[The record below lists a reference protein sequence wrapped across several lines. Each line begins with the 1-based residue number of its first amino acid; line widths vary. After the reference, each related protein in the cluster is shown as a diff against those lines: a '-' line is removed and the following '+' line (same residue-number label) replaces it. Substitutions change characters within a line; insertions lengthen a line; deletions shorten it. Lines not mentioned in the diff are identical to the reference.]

1 MKSSAS
7 EPSLSGSFLSVTVN
21 NSPIPLP
28 MQDGLI
34 YFRHVCS
41 WGLNGEEGLFEKKEK
56 MLFSKNWAL
65 DGCFSKQVDIT
76 FFHELK
82 ESKCEKA
89 QARELGLTQT
99 KKKNKTIQ
107 AGKLK

>member
-1 MKSSAS
+1 MVRK
-7 EPSLSGSFLSVTVN
+7 
-21 NSPIPLP
+21 
-28 MQDGLI
+28 
-34 YFRHVCS
+34 VC
-41 WGLNGEEGLFEKKEK
+41 LRKKKK

-99 KKKNKTIQ
+99 KKTKQNNS
-107 AGKLK
+107 GG